1 MKKLLQVLAVTFNMT
16 VLTLFGLI
24 AFLFV
29 DDSQA
34 GSVTSTTAPPAHL
47 KTVYKPD
54 EDNASQ
60 IEFIKLTNDI
70 PPHLLNRDPQ
80 AVCMA
85 LNIYYE
91 SRSDNLAGQYAVADV
106 VLNRVQ
112 DSRYPNS
119 ICEVIKEGPVRE
131 SWKTKKDPDLP
142 DSERKYNPIRN
153 MCQFSWYCDGK
164 SDEPK
169 DETGWAQAQY
179 VAGNIMY
186 NGKYRGI
193 TEGATHYHATYVK
206 PKWRLDR
213 GMNHIGRIGSHIFY
227 RWD

>member
-29 DDSQA
+29 DDGQA
-34 GSVTSTTAPPAHL
+34 GSVTSTTAPPAQI

-60 IEFIKLTNDI
+60 IEVIKLTNDI
-70 PPHLLNRDPQ
+70 PPHLLNRDPE

-131 SWKTKKDPDLP
+131 SWKTKKDPDLSE
-142 DSERKYNPIRN
+142 SERIFNPIRN
-153 MCQFSWYCDGK
+153 MCQFSWWCDGK

-206 PKWRLDR
+206 PKWRFDR

>member
-29 DDSQA
+29 DDGQA

>member
-1 MKKLLQVLAVTFNMT
+1 MKKLLQVLAVTVNMT
-16 VLTLFGLI
+16 VLTMFGLL

-29 DDSQA
+29 DDGQA
-34 GSVTSTTAPPAHL
+34 GSVTSTSAPPTHL

-54 EDNASQ
+54 EDNSTQ
-60 IEFIKLTNDI
+60 VEVIKLTNDI

-119 ICEVIKEGPVRE
+119 ICEEIKEGPVRE
-131 SWKTKKDPDLP
+131 SWKTKQDPDLSE
-142 DSERKYNPIRN
+142 SERIFNPIRN
-153 MCQFSWYCDGK
+153 MCQFSWWGDGK
-164 SDEPK
+164 RDGPK

-206 PKWRLDR
+206 PKWRFDR